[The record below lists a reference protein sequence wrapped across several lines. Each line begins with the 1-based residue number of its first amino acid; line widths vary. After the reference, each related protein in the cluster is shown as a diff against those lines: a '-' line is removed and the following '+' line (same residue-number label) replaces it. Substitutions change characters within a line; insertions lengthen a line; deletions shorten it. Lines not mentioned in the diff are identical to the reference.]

1 MNEKEEGITKL
12 HSMIRDLEQS
22 LSTSQVDI
30 EGEIFDNQIFN
41 YSQNDQAVFIAIA
54 RYPATF
60 ILIIF

>member
-41 YSQNDQAVFIAIA
+41 YSQNDQAVFIVIA